1 MSRPF
6 TMSVPL
12 LLLAVLIGCGDS
24 DRRMAEMSAQ
34 HASEQARQ
42 NQEMGRLNREVAEGT
57 RRTAETTQR
66 QLDFQRELQAER
78 RDLARSYRQESLLAA
93 VIDHLGEVLVCL
105 LPLIVCWYL
114 LRGIRND
121 NDDAAVAEILI
132 EEIASERPLLGP
144 PQPQAELPKDAM
156 SPGLL
161 TGPEASSPTD
171 VPAQG
176 Q

>member
-1 MSRPF
+1 
-6 TMSVPL
+6 
-12 LLLAVLIGCGDS
+12 
-24 DRRMAEMSAQ
+24 
-34 HASEQARQ
+34 
-42 NQEMGRLNREVAEGT
+42 MGRLNREVAEGT

-105 LPLIVCWYL
+105 LPLVVCWYL
-114 LRGIRND
+114 LRGIRSD
-121 NDDAAVAEILI
+121 NDDAVVAEILI
-132 EEIASERPLLGP
+132 EEIASERPLLLGP
-144 PQPQAELPKDAM
+144 PPEPAEVSNDSV

-161 TGPEASSPTD
+161 SGPEAGSPTD